1 MVSSFSFTE
10 QIAYKINKLILA
22 GRKLS
27 RNNLREIIQDLP
39 RHNAFAYIN
48 NGTLPESYF
57 REVVHTLQNGYMY
70 LVITQSKSASS
81 EVIGAFTDR
90 KYNHVSLSFDRELHT
105 IISYNG
111 GEQVAPPGLNAE
123 VLEQLTKREGAS
135 VMVYR
140 LLATYEQKKAILDKI
155 REINS
160 EGSSYNLLGLV
171 FKITPKPNIMFC
183 SQFVYTMLEHA
194 GLNYFEKDAAH
205 VKPTDFIEL
214 DYFRRLDFVGRFD
227 RSGNL

>member
-140 LLATYEQKKAILDKI
+140 LLATYEQKKQYLIKSGKSTAKEVRIIFWGWCLKLHPNPILCFAP
-155 REINS
+155 S
-160 EGSSYNLLGLV
+160 L
-171 FKITPKPNIMFC
+171 
-183 SQFVYTMLEHA
+183 
-194 GLNYFEKDAAH
+194 
-205 VKPTDFIEL
+205 FIQC
-214 DYFRRLDFVGRFD
+214 
-227 RSGNL
+227 